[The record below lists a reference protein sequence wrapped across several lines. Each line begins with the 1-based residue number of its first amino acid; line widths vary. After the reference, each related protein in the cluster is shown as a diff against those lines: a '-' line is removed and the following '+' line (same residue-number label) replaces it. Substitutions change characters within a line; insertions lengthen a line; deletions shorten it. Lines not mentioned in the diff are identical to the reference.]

1 MTIQRVLLLLA
12 GMLMLGCANA
22 GQTYARQHPELT
34 AAQRQILAT
43 GKIPSGDAVAG
54 LTRDQIRVAMG
65 GPPAVFDKVDG
76 LETWSYI
83 KKQTAMLDP
92 ATNGSDS
99 SANRARPTDLRREFD
114 DAGLNV
120 NVRTTIYFQGDRAM
134 RAEVTQEKP

>member
-1 MTIQRVLLLLA
+1 MTLQRILLLLA
-12 GMLMLGCANA
+12 AMAVVGCANS
-22 GQTYARQHPELT
+22 GQTYAQQHPELT
-34 AAQRQILAT
+34 VAQRQILTT

-54 LTRDQIRVAMG
+54 LTHDEIRLAMG

-76 LETWSYI
+76 QETWSYV

-92 ATNGSDS
+92 SASGSDS
-99 SANRARPTDLRREFD
+99 SANRARPTDLRREFE

-120 NVRTTIYFQGDRAM
+120 NVRTTIFFQGDRAT